1 MLIHTN
7 FRAIFWSAECQVIAV
22 NVKEYFWIYLRAAQ
36 MSITISKLNFTL
48 CFTGI
53 NMANMKVT
61 TEMNGNVAG
70 IYHASRICAS
80 RIWPT
85 SPKNLLEYHK
95 Q

>member
-22 NVKEYFWIYLRAAQ
+22 STKEYFQIYLRATQ
-36 MSITISKLNFTL
+36 MSTTISQLNCTL

-61 TEMNGNVAG
+61 TEMNGILQVSIVEAG
-70 IYHASRICAS
+70 FVLAEFGPQALS
-80 RIWPT
+80 T
-85 SPKNLLEYHK
+85 F
-95 Q
+95 